1 MSIPAFTPP
10 PGGTPAPFG
19 PPGLWLRARRLEDA
33 DAICAMASLPKF
45 RHGTLRPPFP
55 SVEGTRVWLEK
66 AGLDDLHI
74 VALLEDRLVGSA
86 SLMRQGG
93 RRRHVADLAI
103 GVHDAAQGQ
112 GVGKSL
118 MQALIDAADRW
129 LDLHR
134 VELTVFADN
143 EGAIRLY
150 RHFGFVEEGRLRDYA
165 FRDGTYID
173 ALFMGRLRARHPA
186 STRA

>member
-1 MSIPAFTPP
+1 MSQPAFTPP
-10 PGGTPAPFG
+10 PGGTAAAFG
-19 PPGLWLRARRLEDA
+19 PPGLWLRARQLDDA
-33 DAICAMASLPKF
+33 AAMAAMASMPKF

-55 SVEGTRVWLEK
+55 SVEGTRAWMEK
-66 AGLDDLHI
+66 GGADDLQV
-74 VALLEDRLVGSA
+74 VAILEGKLVGSA
-86 SLMRQGG
+86 GLFRLGG

-103 GVHDAAQGQ
+103 GVHDDAQGM

-118 MQALIDAADRW
+118 MHALIDAADRW

-143 EGAIRLY
+143 DGAIRLY

-165 FRDGTYID
+165 FRDGVYID
-173 ALFMGRLRARHPA
+173 ALAMGRLRPKRV
-186 STRA
+186 